1 MSIDFGAL
9 LTTEQKQN
17 LLTQRIQQF
26 AAEGYQH
33 TLNKQVAE
41 SKDPIDETLLGQS
54 DDAIATLSAAIK
66 EYQAEFDKLTVE

>member
-17 LLTQRIQQF
+17 LLSQRIQQF

-41 SKDPIDETLLGQS
+41 SKDPVDENLLEQS
-54 DDAIATLSAAIK
+54 NNAIATLTAAIS
-66 EYQAEFDKLTVE
+66 EYQAELDKLTVE

>member
-41 SKDPIDETLLGQS
+41 SKDPVDETLLEQS
-54 DDAIATLSAAIK
+54 NNAIATLTAAIS
-66 EYQAEFDKLTVE
+66 EYQAELDKLTVE

>member
-33 TLNKQVAE
+33 TINKQVAE
-41 SKDPIDETLLGQS
+41 SKDPIDENLLGQAN
-54 DDAIATLSAAIK
+54 DAIATLTAAIR
-66 EYQAEFDKLTVE
+66 EYQAELDKLTAD

>member
-1 MSIDFGAL
+1 MSIDFSAL

-17 LLTQRIQQF
+17 LLSQRIQQF

-41 SKDPIDETLLGQS
+41 AKADESLAESSQQAID
-54 DDAIATLSAAIK
+54 TLSAAIE
-66 EYQAEFDKLTVE
+66 EYQAELDKLATE

>member
-41 SKDPIDETLLGQS
+41 SKDPVDENLLEQS
-54 DDAIATLSAAIK
+54 NNAIATLTAAIS
-66 EYQAEFDKLTVE
+66 EYQAELDKLTVE

>member
-41 SKDPIDETLLGQS
+41 SKDPIDENLLEQAN
-54 DDAIATLSAAIK
+54 DAIATLTAAIT
-66 EYQAEFDKLTVE
+66 EYQAELDKLTVE

>member
-33 TLNKQVAE
+33 TLNKQVAD
-41 SKDPIDETLLGQS
+41 SKSPVDETLSAQS
-54 DDAIATLSAAIK
+54 DEAIATLTAAIT
-66 EYQAEFDKLTVE
+66 EYQAELDKLTAE